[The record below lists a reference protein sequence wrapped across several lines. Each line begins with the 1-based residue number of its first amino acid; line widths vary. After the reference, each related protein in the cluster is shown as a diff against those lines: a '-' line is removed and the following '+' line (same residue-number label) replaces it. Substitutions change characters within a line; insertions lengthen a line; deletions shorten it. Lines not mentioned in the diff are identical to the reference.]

1 MARDDRYYASID
13 ADLSNKVDEAIS
25 LSLICEFYE
34 DLENDDDIDADRKW
48 AELSDMK
55 EIREGFNKFYNL
67 TPADENYLD

>member
-25 LSLICEFYE
+25 LNLISEFYE
-34 DLENDDDIDADRKW
+34 GLENDDDIDADRKW

-55 EIREGFNKFYNL
+55 EIRDGFNAFYEL
-67 TPADENYLD
+67 TPDDDEYLD